1 MPGSSDDELVTLLRQ
16 GRSFSGRERHCGFL
30 NTGGGRRFADVSEV
44 SGLSLPEDG
53 TGVAFCDWDQDGD
66 LDLWMSNRSG
76 PQVRFFRNE
85 AKWPGRSVRLLLEGT
100 ECNRDAIGA
109 RVTVVPTTGKPV
121 TKTLR
126 AGEGYLSQSSK
137 WLHFGFGENE
147 VKSVTV
153 RWPGGD
159 EEEFSGVKSG
169 EAYRLK
175 EGEGRAESYSNPGAE
190 PVPVMP
196 EDLSESGRTNGIV
209 LGIPLP
215 LPLLEYESNA
225 GESVE
230 LFDQPLRKKRGLLVN
245 LWSAECEACLEE
257 LSEFADARRQFE
269 AAGLGVIVLN
279 VDGLEGGKGASM
291 KAAGKLN
298 EIRFPFSSG
307 NATEPLVRFLQLT
320 NDELLVAQRP
330 LPVPTSFLIDE
341 NWRLVAIYK
350 GKVLPEQAI
359 LQMDRLALP
368 FDERRKGTLPF
379 EGRWQF
385 APKNFVMLNFAD
397 RLFQRGFFQEGR
409 DLVTR
414 YARFL
419 EPQPLFPGVL
429 SNAGLRCV
437 EAGRNQEAREYFQ
450 RALKLDPRRIN
461 ALHGMAKLLANNL
474 ILQDHDQAL
483 KFAQRAAELGDFQNA
498 EVLYTLAIC
507 LKNLDRQDEAEAMVN
522 RALSLPGSE
531 RDQALK
537 RRLEELQGP

>member
-1 MPGSSDDELVTLLRQ
+1 
-16 GRSFSGRERHCGFL
+16 
-30 NTGGGRRFADVSEV
+30 
-44 SGLSLPEDG
+44 
-53 TGVAFCDWDQDGD
+53 
-66 LDLWMSNRSG
+66 
-76 PQVRFFRNE
+76 
-85 AKWPGRSVRLLLEGT
+85 
-100 ECNRDAIGA
+100 
-109 RVTVVPTTGKPV
+109 
-121 TKTLR
+121 
-126 AGEGYLSQSSK
+126 
-137 WLHFGFGENE
+137 
-147 VKSVTV
+147 
-153 RWPGGD
+153 
-159 EEEFSGVKSG
+159 
-169 EAYRLK
+169 
-175 EGEGRAESYSNPGAE
+175 
-190 PVPVMP
+190 
-196 EDLSESGRTNGIV
+196 
-209 LGIPLP
+209 
-215 LPLLEYESNA
+215 
-225 GESVE
+225 
-230 LFDQPLRKKRGLLVN
+230 
-245 LWSAECEACLEE
+245 
-257 LSEFADARRQFE
+257 
-269 AAGLGVIVLN
+269 
-279 VDGLEGGKGASM
+279 
-291 KAAGKLN
+291 
-298 EIRFPFSSG
+298 
-307 NATEPLVRFLQLT
+307 VRFLQLT

>member
-1 MPGSSDDELVTLLRQ
+1 MTLLRQ

-30 NTGGGRRFADVSEV
+30 NTGGGRRFADISEV

-85 AKWPGRSVRLLLEGT
+85 AKWPGRSLRLLLEGT
-100 ECNRDAIGA
+100 KCNRDAIGA
-109 RVTVVPTTGKPV
+109 RVTVMAMSGKPV

-159 EEEFSGVKSG
+159 EEEFSGLKSG

-175 EGEGRAESYSNPGAE
+175 EGEGRAVSFSNPGVE
-190 PVPVMP
+190 PVSVIP
-196 EDLSESGRTNGIV
+196 EDLPESGRTNGIV

-215 LPLLEYESNA
+215 LPLLKYESNA

-230 LFDQPLRKKRGLLVN
+230 LFDQPLGKRRGLLVN

-257 LSEFADARRQFE
+257 LSELADARRQFE

-279 VDGLEGGKGASM
+279 VDGLEGGKKASRE
-291 KAAGKLN
+291 AARRLN
-298 EIRFPFSSG
+298 GMRFPFFSG
-307 NATEPLVRFLQLT
+307 NATESLVRFLQLT

-330 LPVPTSFLIDE
+330 LPVPTSFLIDQ

-359 LQMDRLALP
+359 SEMERLALP
-368 FDERRKGTLPF
+368 FEERRKGTLPF
-379 EGRWQF
+379 EGRWHF

-397 RLFQRGFFQEGR
+397 RLFQRGFFEEGR

-414 YARFL
+414 YARFM

-429 SNAGLRCV
+429 SNAGIRCLD
-437 EAGRNQEAREYFQ
+437 AGRAHEAREYFQ
-450 RALKLDPRRIN
+450 KALSLDPNRVM
-461 ALHGMAKLLANNL
+461 ALHGLARVLSENL
-474 ILQDHDQAL
+474 ILEDQTEAL
-483 KFAQRAAELGDFQNA
+483 KFARRAAEAGNFGNA
-498 EVLYTLAIC
+498 RVLSTLVQC
-507 LKNLDRQDEAEAMVN
+507 LQANGEEQEAMTVLE
-522 RALSLPGSE
+522 RALALPE
-531 RDQALK
+531 ARKNADLRDRLNALK
-537 RRLEELQGP
+537 SE